1 MLYSYRLSDPTGKK
15 KKIEG
20 QGHPNLSSQQAVTWD
35 KHSSFQHTTA
45 LHPIPLHRKYPVD
58 KLISA
63 APLCKWQVLL
73 FLTEINIVC
82 KIVTETI
89 PFMGI

>member
-1 MLYSYRLSDPTGKK
+1 MLYSYRLSDPTGK

-45 LHPIPLHRKYPVD
+45 LHPIPLHHKYLVD

-73 FLTEINIVC
+73 FLTGINIAR
-82 KIVTETI
+82 KIVMETS
-89 PFMGI
+89 PFVGL